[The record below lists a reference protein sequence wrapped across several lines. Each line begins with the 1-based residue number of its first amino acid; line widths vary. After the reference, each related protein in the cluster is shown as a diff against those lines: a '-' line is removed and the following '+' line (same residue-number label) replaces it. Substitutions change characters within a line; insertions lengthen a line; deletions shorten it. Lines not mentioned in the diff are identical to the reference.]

1 MFHPQPLALF
11 LSTLALTLAARMI
24 VRGRYTPLA
33 WLGLG
38 VTLGAAQL
46 VRSVS
51 LWTVGVVLLTLVVT
65 AVVDRENRRRIRNAL
80 LVFLALVVVVPLPW
94 YVYLKVTT
102 SSAIFGRPSVT
113 RSLFDNAWPTAFY
126 VSPGLP
132 DVITDPHRPTLPP
145 RFFPTLYA
153 DTWGD
158 YFGIWSWGPPR
169 PELTPAVNRRLA
181 MQSVAGLPLT
191 SVAVAGWLALL
202 ALGFARWREAPARLV
217 VALAPL
223 AGLAAVLYY
232 ATRGVNT
239 DGDIV
244 KTMFMLPAVPF
255 WALSF
260 GFATDVLLR
269 RSRLVALP
277 ILGVLAGCGVV
288 SLAYA
293 TFAFV
298 S

>member
-1 MFHPQPLALF
+1 MFHPQPLAMF
-11 LSTLALTLAARMI
+11 LSTLAFTLCVRMVVRRRYGAVNWIALAVTLA
-24 VRGRYTPLA
+24 
-33 WLGLG
+33 
-38 VTLGAAQL
+38 AAQL
-46 VRSVS
+46 VRSVAI
-51 LWTVGVVLLTLVVT
+51 WTVGLILVVLVVA
-65 AVVDRENRRRIRNAL
+65 AVAQPEHRRRIRNAL
-80 LVFLALVVVVPLPW
+80 ALAAAAAVLIPLPW
-94 YVYLKVTT
+94 YLHLQSTA
-102 SSAIFGRPSVT
+102 SSPVFGRGIAVFS
-113 RSLFDNAWPTAFY
+113 FKNYWPVEFY
-126 VSPGLP
+126 VSSGLP
-132 DVITDPHRPTLPP
+132 DVIGEPQRQSLPP
-145 RFFPTLYA
+145 RFFPLLYA
-153 DTWGD
+153 DAWGD

-191 SVAVAGWLALL
+191 SVAVAGWLALVAL
-202 ALGFARWREAPARLV
+202 ALARWREAPARLV

-260 GFATDVLLR
+260 GFATDVLVR
-269 RSRLVALP
+269 RRRLVALP
-277 ILGVLAGCGVV
+277 ILGVLAGCAVV